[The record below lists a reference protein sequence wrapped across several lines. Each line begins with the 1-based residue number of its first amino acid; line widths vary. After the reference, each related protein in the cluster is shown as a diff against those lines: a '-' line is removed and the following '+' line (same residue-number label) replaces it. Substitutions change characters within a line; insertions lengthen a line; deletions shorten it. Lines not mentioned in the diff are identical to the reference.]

1 MAEPSGIGLDAL
13 RARPEG
19 IDVALEAPFAT
30 HVSVMSAPWNDAAR
44 LMHIGIKSYVPDRSA
59 APPANLVFLIDTS
72 GSMDEPNKLPLL
84 VRSFKLLL
92 TALAPEDRVA
102 IVAYAGTAGVVLPP
116 TPVAERGTVLAG
128 LERLD
133 AAGSTAGAEGI
144 REAYRLAEQH
154 FVAGGVNRVILAT
167 DGDFNVGISDPDALE
182 DYIARKR
189 SSGVSLSVLGF
200 GMGNYNDELM
210 QRLAQ
215 NGNGNAAYI
224 DSLSEARKVLLE
236 EAASTLVTIAK
247 DVKIQVEFNPAAV
260 SEYRLIGYETRM
272 LARED
277 FRNDR
282 VDAGEIGAGH
292 TVTAIYEL
300 TPPGAGGERI
310 APLRYQDGGAEPGAG
325 FDCELAFLKLRYKLP
340 DAESSTLITRPVTV
354 AGETPVDGTPAA
366 VEADDE
372 NRPWLGGGFP
382 SAQGRLHRLGS
393 MAPRPARPTH
403 ESLCGVGARSFMCPT
418 TCSRIGA
425 PIRPLSDAGQTGGTR
440 GSAQRHGCR
449 PCGAMPGRSRPGG
462 EWKERSGRSWRS
474 PGFGQTDVHPV
485 VFARTGVSGGV
496 DPRIN
501 GEQRVAGT
509 TRCRAGRQDA
519 ASRQASSRRS
529 GPSGDPTQR
538 PDTSGIHG
546 RKRASG
552 HQSPD
557 L

>member
-1 MAEPSGIGLDAL
+1 M
-13 RARPEG
+13 
-19 IDVALEAPFAT
+19 
-30 HVSVMSAPWNDAAR
+30 
-44 LMHIGIKSYVPDRSA
+44 
-59 APPANLVFLIDTS
+59 
-72 GSMDEPNKLPLL
+72 
-84 VRSFKLLL
+84 
-92 TALAPEDRVA
+92 
-102 IVAYAGTAGVVLPP
+102 
-116 TPVAERGTVLAG
+116 
-128 LERLD
+128 
-133 AAGSTAGAEGI
+133 
-144 REAYRLAEQH
+144 
-154 FVAGGVNRVILAT
+154 
-167 DGDFNVGISDPDALE
+167 
-182 DYIARKR
+182 
-189 SSGVSLSVLGF
+189 SLSVLGF

-260 SEYRLIGYETRM
+260 SEYRLIGYEIRM

-418 TCSRIGA
+418 RVRELELQSVHCPMLDRPAARGA
-425 PIRPLSDAGQTGGTR
+425 RRRDMGAGPVVRCPDALVR
-440 GSAQRHGCR
+440 AV
-449 PCGAMPGRSRPGG
+449 
-462 EWKERSGRSWRS
+462 SGRNVRD
-474 PGFGQTDVHPV
+474 GAGAVRGLV
-485 VFARTGVSGGV
+485 RRTFI
-496 DPRIN
+496 RWCL
-501 GEQRVAGT
+501 R
-509 TRCRAGRQDA
+509 GR
-519 ASRQASSRRS
+519 RRASSSGAGARRE
-529 GPSGDPTQR
+529 
-538 PDTSGIHG
+538 TS
-546 RKRASG
+546 RAPRRRDRGLRS
-552 HQSPD
+552 SPP
-557 L
+557 